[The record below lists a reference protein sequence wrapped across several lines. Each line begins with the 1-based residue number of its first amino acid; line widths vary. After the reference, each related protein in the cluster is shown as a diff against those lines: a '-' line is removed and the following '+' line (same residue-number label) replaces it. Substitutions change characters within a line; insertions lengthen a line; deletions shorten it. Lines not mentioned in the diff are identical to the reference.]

1 MIPFAVVSD
10 DFLSAARRKRF
21 LRRNNSWTID
31 RFRCDEYKD
40 KLSKGTKAATHDKD
54 TQKRQTR
61 KNQRKS
67 FSVLTSSN
75 KNLFSAREAF
85 SGAFREKSQH
95 EIKRTEWEKGKKI
108 KKLQLLSKSINYL
121 LRFSFQTRCP
131 CPWFRSVQARVC
143 DR

>member
-1 MIPFAVVSD
+1 MIPLLLLAMI
-10 DFLSAARRKRF
+10 FLSAARRKRF

-31 RFRCDEYKD
+31 RFRCDVYKD

-61 KNQRKS
+61 KKQRKS

-95 EIKRTEWEKGKKI
+95 EIKRTE
-108 KKLQLLSKSINYL
+108 
-121 LRFSFQTRCP
+121 
-131 CPWFRSVQARVC
+131 
-143 DR
+143 